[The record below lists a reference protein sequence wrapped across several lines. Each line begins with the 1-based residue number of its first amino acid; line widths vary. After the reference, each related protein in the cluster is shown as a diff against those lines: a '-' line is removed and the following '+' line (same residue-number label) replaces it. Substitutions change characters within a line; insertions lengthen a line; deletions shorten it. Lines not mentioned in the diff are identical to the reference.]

1 MLGEGRYAKLLKK
14 WALPTFLIAV
24 AHMEMHERLLE
35 VESLIS
41 PALSDHGLTL
51 VDLEWRREGR
61 RWVLRFFVDKAEG
74 KAEER
79 KGGGPEA
86 GREINAGGPEAGRE
100 MIPGREIGAGKPE
113 AVSIAE
119 CQRFSHEAGDILDA
133 SRLFP
138 ESYDLEVSSPGL
150 DRELKKEREFRWAT
164 GKMIRCWVSLAVDGR
179 TEFTGQLKR
188 FTDDLIRLEGSDG
201 HLHELPRTLV
211 TKARL
216 EPDFAR
222 PRQPAKS
229 PDGAA

>member
-1 MLGEGRYAKLLKK
+1 
-14 WALPTFLIAV
+14 
-24 AHMEMHERLLE
+24 MEMHERLSE
-35 VESLIS
+35 VESLVS

-61 RWVLRFFVDKAEG
+61 QWVLRFFVDKAE
-74 KAEER
+74 K
-79 KGGGPEA
+79 KGGGPKGGKPQAGREINAGKPQA

-100 MIPGREIGAGKPE
+100 MMPGQEIEAGKPE

-119 CQRFSHEAGDILDA
+119 CQRFSHEVGDILEA
-133 SRLFP
+133 SGLFP

-164 GKMIRCWVSLAVDGR
+164 GKTIRCWVSQAVDGK
-179 TEFTGQLKR
+179 TEFTGQLR
-188 FTDDLIRLEGSDG
+188 RVTDDLISLEGSGG
-201 HLHELPRTLV
+201 HLHELPRRLV

-222 PRQPAKS
+222 RR
-229 PDGAA
+229 

>member
-1 MLGEGRYAKLLKK
+1 
-14 WALPTFLIAV
+14 
-24 AHMEMHERLLE
+24 MEIHERLLE

-41 PALSDHGLTL
+41 PALSDHVLIL

-61 RWVLRFFVDKAEG
+61 RWVLRFFVDKAE
-74 KAEER
+74 R
-79 KGGGPEA
+79 KGGGPQA
-86 GREINAGGPEAGRE
+86 GWEMMPGGEIN
-100 MIPGREIGAGKPE
+100 AGKPE

-133 SRLFP
+133 SRFFR

-164 GKMIRCWVSLAVDGR
+164 GKMVRCWVSQAVDGR

-188 FTDDLIRLEGSDG
+188 FTDDLISLEGSDG
-201 HLHELPRTLV
+201 HLQELPRRLV

-216 EPDFAR
+216 GPDFAR
-222 PRQPAKS
+222 RR
-229 PDGAA
+229 

>member
-1 MLGEGRYAKLLKK
+1 
-14 WALPTFLIAV
+14 
-24 AHMEMHERLLE
+24 MEMHERLSE
-35 VESLIS
+35 VESLVS

-61 RWVLRFFVDKAEG
+61 QWVLRFFVDKAE
-74 KAEER
+74 K

-100 MIPGREIGAGKPE
+100 MMPGQEIKAGKPE

-119 CQRFSHEAGDILDA
+119 CQRFSQEVGDILEA
-133 SRLFP
+133 SGLFP

-164 GKMIRCWVSLAVDGR
+164 GKTIRCWVSQAVDGK
-179 TEFTGQLKR
+179 TEFTGQLR
-188 FTDDLIRLEGSDG
+188 RVTDDLISLEGSGG
-201 HLHELPRTLV
+201 HLHELPRRLV

-222 PRQPAKS
+222 RR
-229 PDGAA
+229 